1 LPYSD
6 PPEQPFQLAFETRQH
21 CSPGWLRLKS
31 HFFARI
37 QAMRAFFTRSSPVAR
52 DLPRA
57 IFLLSLSNFHA
68 TTLAPSV
75 LLVDSP
81 FSATQWLVASSPS
94 REQKKLSNVSTET
107 KGALCP
113 MKLSITNQGEWTH
126 TKIQSFASR
135 SLLLLLLLLPSA
147 ASGGQSVGAWGE
159 NTYGEL
165 LLPEGLTQV
174 VAVAGGWGHNLALN
188 ADGTVTAWGR
198 YADELGYPDGET
210 FLPPANL
217 AGVKAIAA
225 GGRHSL
231 ALLSDG
237 TVVAWGDNTYYQ
249 TNVPS
254 GLSNVVAIAGGWFN
268 STALKSDG
276 TVVVWGTAYGDV
288 PAGLSNVVDIAE
300 GEMHTLALKSDGT
313 VVAWGNDT
321 LGQTNVPSGLSDVV
335 AIAAGRYH
343 SLALRSDGTVVGWGQ
358 NVFGQTNVPAGLS
371 DAVAIAA
378 GAAHSLALRADGTVI
393 GWGASQSNVNYGQAL
408 SPVGL
413 AGVTAIGAG
422 YYCSLAVAF
431 QGPLDVVQNPQ
442 SQSVLVGSN
451 ITLSVAATGQGP
463 LEYQWFIN
471 GQVLTN
477 SSRISGATNAD
488 LLISDAQM
496 GDSATY
502 SVLVSNALGSILS
515 PGAVLTVLSPPFYSG
530 QPIQTNAPIGADVL
544 FSFTAQGTTPIY
556 YQWAFDG
563 DAITGATNTVLSLTN
578 LQLSQSGTYTLL
590 ASNFFGIALSPP
602 IVLTVT
608 NTPPYFVAQPGNQF
622 RPIFGSAVFSVDVR
636 GPQPMS
642 CQWRF
647 NGVDIP
653 GATNSGL
660 ILGPL
665 SYAQA
670 GYYNL
675 IVSNAWGQVSSVKA
689 QLSIAQAIVSTNY
702 LYGYNTNQ
710 AFLLQFTN
718 LVQVATTEGSASLG
732 NIVGLRADGSLV
744 QDGPYPAPSLTGVAA
759 LAGEGAALEMNG
771 TVARWPMYTVQ
782 PTVTL
787 GPSNVAAISGL
798 SPYLLLNSNATVSVL
813 NPPTVTSQPGLSNIV
828 GIAAG
833 YNSKNLAVRADGT
846 VAEWFWS
853 SSPTN
858 IPQGISNVIAVA
870 AGSGGSLALRADG
883 TVAGWDG
890 FAADPFPGASNIVAI
905 AANSPSL
912 LALTADGSVLSGG
925 SSPLEFPCALTN
937 AFAIEVGVYE
947 TMGVVLVGDGA
958 PVLTVQPG
966 NQIVS
971 LGGTVW
977 LHARAVGVQPMSYQ
991 WQIDGTDIA
1000 GATNADL
1007 VLTNLSTA
1015 EVANYQ
1021 ALVSNAI
1028 GSAATRV
1035 AQVTVSIPP
1044 SPYSLAQ
1051 ALNATNLVW
1060 TTSGN
1065 LPWFTETDITQDG
1078 VAAAQSGH
1086 ISNSQESVLQ
1096 TTVTGPGALTF
1107 WWKVSSEQDFD
1118 FLECFIDTTETAA
1131 ISGETDWQQ
1140 QIFPVTSGLH
1150 TLKWVYIKDP
1160 TISVGLDAGWLDQV
1174 AFTPTPNVVM
1184 LGAPRIQPGGVLD
1197 IGAYTTNGALWPW
1210 TSLNGLAIEAS
1221 SDLIEWTP
1229 LTNVTV
1235 LQNGAL
1241 SLSDPDAT
1249 NSPARFYRLNRQ

>member
-1 LPYSD
+1 
-6 PPEQPFQLAFETRQH
+6 
-21 CSPGWLRLKS
+21 
-31 HFFARI
+31 
-37 QAMRAFFTRSSPVAR
+37 
-52 DLPRA
+52 
-57 IFLLSLSNFHA
+57 
-68 TTLAPSV
+68 
-75 LLVDSP
+75 
-81 FSATQWLVASSPS
+81 
-94 REQKKLSNVSTET
+94 
-107 KGALCP
+107 
-113 MKLSITNQGEWTH
+113 MKLSITNQVEWTH
-126 TKIQSFASR
+126 ATIQSFASR

-147 ASGGQSVGAWGE
+147 GSGGQSVGAWGE

-268 STALKSDG
+268 STALQSDG
-276 TVVVWGTAYGDV
+276 TVVTWGTDTYGNV

-343 SLALRSDGTVVGWGQ
+343 SLALRSDGTVVAWGQ

-431 QGPLDVVQNPQ
+431 QGPLGVVQNPQ

-471 GQVLTN
+471 GQLLTN

-515 PGAVLTVLSPPFYSG
+515 SGAVLTVLSPPFYSG
-530 QPIQTNAPIGADVL
+530 QPIQTNIPVGANVL
-544 FSFTAQGTTPIY
+544 FSLTAQGTAPID

-563 DAITGATNTVLSLTN
+563 DAITGATNTPLSLTN

-590 ASNFFGIALSPP
+590 ASNLFGVALSPA

-608 NTPPYFVAQPGNQF
+608 NSPPYFEAQPGNQVA
-622 RPIFGSAVFSVDVR
+622 PIFGSAVFSVNVR
-636 GPQPMS
+636 SSQPVS
-642 CQWRF
+642 YQWRF

-675 IVSNAWGQVSSVKA
+675 IVSNAWGQVSSAKA
-689 QLSIAQAIVSTNY
+689 QLSVAQAIVSTNY
-702 LYGYNTNQ
+702 LYGLNTNQ

-718 LVQVATTEGSASLG
+718 LVQVTTSEGSASLG
-732 NIVGLRADGSLV
+732 NLCALRADGTVV
-744 QDGPYPAPSLTGVAA
+744 QEGPYAAPSLTGVAA
-759 LAGEGAALEMNG
+759 LAANGAALEMNG
-771 TVARWPMYTVQ
+771 TVARWPYYSEP

-787 GPSNVAAISGL
+787 GPSNVTAISGYGPGT
-798 SPYLLLNSNATVSVL
+798 SYLLLDSDGSVSVSYSSSL
-813 NPPTVTSQPGLSNIV
+813 SVPVAGLSNIV
-828 GIAAG
+828 GIAAS
-833 YNSKNLAVRADGT
+833 YNNKNLAVRADGT
-846 VAEWFWS
+846 VAEWIGS
-853 SSPTN
+853 STPTN

-870 AGSGGSLALRADG
+870 AASGGSLAVRADG

-890 FAADPFPGASNIVAI
+890 FTADPFPGASNIVAI
-905 AANSPSL
+905 AANPQSL

-925 SSPLEFPCALTN
+925 SSPLEFPCTFTN
-937 AFAIEVGVYE
+937 AIGIEADMYE
-947 TMGVVLVGDGA
+947 PLGVVLLGDGA
-958 PVLTVQPG
+958 PVVTVQPG

-991 WQIDGTDIA
+991 WQIDGTDIS

-1007 VLTNLSTA
+1007 VLTNLGTA

-1028 GSAATRV
+1028 GSASTRV

-1118 FLECFIDTTETAA
+1118 FLECFIDTTEIAA
-1131 ISGETDWQQ
+1131 ISGEVDWQQ
-1140 QIFPVTSGLH
+1140 EIFPLASGLH
-1150 TLKWVYIKDP
+1150 TLKWIYIKDP
-1160 TISVGLDAGWLDQV
+1160 SVSVGLDAGWLDQV

>member
-1 LPYSD
+1 
-6 PPEQPFQLAFETRQH
+6 
-21 CSPGWLRLKS
+21 
-31 HFFARI
+31 
-37 QAMRAFFTRSSPVAR
+37 
-52 DLPRA
+52 
-57 IFLLSLSNFHA
+57 
-68 TTLAPSV
+68 
-75 LLVDSP
+75 
-81 FSATQWLVASSPS
+81 
-94 REQKKLSNVSTET
+94 
-107 KGALCP
+107 
-113 MKLSITNQGEWTH
+113 MKLSITNQVEWTH
-126 TKIQSFASR
+126 ATIQSFASR

-147 ASGGQSVGAWGE
+147 VSGGQSVGAWGE

-174 VAVAGGWGHNLALN
+174 VAVAGGYGHNLALN
-188 ADGTVTAWGR
+188 ADGTVVTWGR
-198 YADELGYPDGET
+198 YADEQGYPDGET

-217 AGVKAIAA
+217 TGVKAIAA

-237 TVVAWGDNTYYQ
+237 TVVVWGDDTYHQ

-268 STALKSDG
+268 STALQSDG
-276 TVVVWGTAYGDV
+276 TVVTWGTDTYGNV

-321 LGQTNVPSGLSDVV
+321 LGQTNVPTGLSDVV

-343 SLALRSDGTVVGWGQ
+343 SLALRSDGTVVGWGE
-358 NVFGQTNVPAGLS
+358 NTFGQTNVPAGLS

-442 SQSVLVGSN
+442 SQTVLAGSN
-451 ITLSVAATGQGP
+451 VTLSVAATGQGP

-471 GQVLTN
+471 GQVLTD
-477 SSRISGATNAD
+477 SSRISGATNSD

-496 GDSATY
+496 GDTATY
-502 SVLVSNALGSILS
+502 SVLVSNAVGSILS
-515 PGAVLTVLSPPFYSG
+515 PGAVLTVVSPPFYSG
-530 QPIQTNAPIGADVL
+530 QPLQTNAPVGANVL
-544 FSFTAQGTTPIY
+544 FSLTAQGTAPIY

-563 DAITGATNTVLSLTN
+563 DTITGATNTALSLTN

-590 ASNFFGIALSPP
+590 ASNLFGIALSPA

-608 NTPPYFVAQPGNQF
+608 NSPPYFAEQPGNQF
-622 RPIFGSAVFSVDVR
+622 GPIFGSAVFSVDVR
-636 GPQPMS
+636 GSQPFS
-642 CQWRF
+642 YQWRF

-665 SYAQA
+665 NYAQA

-675 IVSNAWGQVSSVKA
+675 IVSNAWGQISSAKA
-689 QLSIAQAIVSTNY
+689 QLSVAQAIVSTNY
-702 LYGYNTNQ
+702 LYGSNPNQ

-718 LVQVATTEGSASLG
+718 LVQVTTSEGSASLG
-732 NIVGLRADGSLV
+732 NLCALRADGTVV
-744 QDGPYPAPSLTGVAA
+744 QEGPYAAPSLTGVAA
-759 LAGEGAALEMNG
+759 LAANGAALEMNG
-771 TVARWPMYTVQ
+771 TVVRWSLFSEQ
-782 PTVTL
+782 PTVML
-787 GPSNVAAISGL
+787 GPSNIAAISGM
-798 SPYLLLNSNATVSVL
+798 SPYLLLNSNGAVSVL
-813 NPPTVTSQPGLSNIV
+813 TANSYTATVQPGLSNIV
-828 GIAAG
+828 GIAAS
-833 YNSKNLAVRADGT
+833 YNNKNLAVQADGT
-846 VAEWFWS
+846 VAEWIGS
-853 SSPTN
+853 STPTN

-870 AGSGGSLALRADG
+870 AGSGGSLALRTDG

-890 FAADPFPGASNIVAI
+890 FTADPFPGASNIVAI
-905 AANSPSL
+905 AAGGQSL

-925 SSPLEFPCALTN
+925 SSPQGFPCTFTN
-937 AFAIEVGVYE
+937 AIGIAVDLYE
-947 TMGVVLVGDGA
+947 PMGIVLLGDGA
-958 PVLTVQPG
+958 PVVTVQPG

-1007 VLTNLSTA
+1007 VLTNLSAA

-1021 ALVSNAI
+1021 TLVSNAI

-1065 LPWFTETDITQDG
+1065 MPWFTETDITHDG

-1096 TTVTGPGALTF
+1096 TIVTGPGALTF
-1107 WWKVSSEQDFD
+1107 WWKVSSERDFD
-1118 FLECFIDTTETAA
+1118 FLEFFIDTNEAAA
-1131 ISGETDWQQ
+1131 ISGEVDWQQ
-1140 QIFPVTSGLH
+1140 QMFSVASGVH
-1150 TLKWVYIKDP
+1150 TLKWIYIKDP
-1160 TISVGLDAGWLDQV
+1160 TVSVGLDAGWLDQV
-1174 AFTPTPNVVM
+1174 AFTPTLNVVM
-1184 LGAPRIQPGGVLD
+1184 LGAPQIQPGGVLD

-1210 TSLNGLAIEAS
+1210 TSLKGLAIEAS

-1241 SLSDPDAT
+1241 SLSDPEAAK
-1249 NSPARFYRLNRQ
+1249 SPARFYRLRRQ